1 MQSTAIPVR
10 PGFWNV
16 PLWAEIGV
24 YIVGLAA
31 LIICIAGIVRSIKSR
46 RLGAA
51 DEKVAPLTQWRTKQ
65 MLKEIFLQPRVMQGA
80 SGKAHFAIFWGFLL
94 LFWGTATATLDWD
107 IGHYVFGKQ
116 FLTGNFYLMYKLIL
130 DTAGLAALIALCFS
144 LWRRFVRQDPKVE
157 QSQRFAYVLGSLVAI
172 ILTGFLVEA
181 LRLATQQPAW
191 SIYSPVGHVISL
203 AFVGL
208 SEDTLR
214 TLHIYVWV
222 IHGLAA
228 LTFVAAIPLTYY
240 AHIFKTPSSIFWK
253 KETPMGAI
261 AKIED
266 IEEQESFGIS
276 DFKQFSWRDRIRF
289 DGCTECG
296 RCRGVCPAV
305 KAKTPLDPKNLIL
318 SLKHRMHTPSSEQ
331 ELIDGIVEK
340 DALWSCT
347 TCGACTNVC
356 PAQIPIHE
364 LIVSMRRHLALEQG
378 DFPEGLAGALE
389 NTASVGNPWG
399 MDPGS
404 RLAWAKG
411 LDVPVAKPGQHVDVL
426 YWVGCSASYDR
437 RAQKIAKAMVNIFKS
452 AGVSFAVMQEER
464 CHADFARRAGEEYL
478 FQTAAMENIENL
490 AQYSFGEIVA
500 ACPHCFSTLKNEY
513 PQFEGGAYEVTSHA
527 DFIDRLLRE
536 NRLPLTQEQI
546 GSIVFH
552 DPCYLARYNGIE
564 QTPRA
569 ILNKSGARLI
579 EASNTGANATCC
591 GAGGAQIFMDRPGR
605 INVIRL
611 KELKQTKSECIAVA
625 CPHCLTMLSSAQAQ
639 QNNDADTTRIED
651 IAEIVSARLQAT
663 KQDTQA

>member
-1 MQSTAIPVR
+1 MHSTAIPIR
-10 PGFWNV
+10 QGFWNV

-31 LIICIAGIVRSIKSR
+31 IAICVAGILRSIKKR
-46 RLGAA
+46 NLGAA
-51 DEKVAPLTQWRTKQ
+51 PEQVAAKKDWRLKT
-65 MLKEIFLQPRVMQGA
+65 MLKEIFLQTRVMQGA
-80 SGKAHFAIFWGFLL
+80 SGKAHFAIFWGFLF

-107 IGHYVFGKQ
+107 IGHLVFGKQ
-116 FLTGNFYLMYKLIL
+116 FLQGNFYLMYKLIL
-130 DTAGLAALIALCFS
+130 DVAGLAALIALSFS
-144 LWRRFVRQDPKVE
+144 FWRRYVQQDPRVE
-157 QSQRFAYVLGSLVAI
+157 PSQRFVYILGSLMAI
-172 ILTGFLVEA
+172 IFTGFLVEA
-181 LRLATQQPAW
+181 LRLAVQQPAW
-191 SIYSPVGHVISL
+191 SIYSPVGHVLSL
-203 AFVGL
+203 AFVGMG
-208 SEDTLR
+208 EETLR
-214 TLHIYVWV
+214 TLHICVWV
-222 IHGLAA
+222 VHGLAS

-240 AHIFKTPSSIFWK
+240 AHLFKTPTSIYWQK
-253 KETPMGAI
+253 DAPKAAI

-305 KAKTPLDPKNLIL
+305 KAKTPLDPKSLVL
-318 SLKHRMHTPSSEQ
+318 SLQQRMRAVNSDV
-331 ELIDGIVEK
+331 ELIDGVVEK

-411 LDVPVAKPGQHVDVL
+411 LDVPVAKPGERVDVL

-437 RAQKIAKAMVNIFKS
+437 RAQKIARAMVEIFKA

-490 AQYSFGEIVA
+490 SQYSFGEIVA

-513 PQFEGGAYEVTSHA
+513 PQFEGGAYTVTSHA
-527 DFIDRLLRE
+527 DFIERLIADK
-536 NRLPLTQEQI
+536 RLPIDAQSI
-546 GSIVFH
+546 GKVVLH
-552 DPCYLARYNGIE
+552 DPCYLARYNNIE
-564 QTPRA
+564 QSPRTVLSKA
-569 ILNKSGARLI
+569 GAKLT
-579 EASNTGANATCC
+579 ETANHGANTLCC
-591 GAGGAQIFMDRPGR
+591 GAGGAQIFMDRPSR
-605 INVIRL
+605 VNVIRL
-611 KELKQTKSECIAVA
+611 KKLKQTKSDCIAVA
-625 CPHCLTMLSSAQAQ
+625 CPHCLTMLTSAQAQ
-639 QNNDADTTRIED
+639 QTQEAEPTRIED
-651 IAEIVSARLQAT
+651 IAEIVAARLPKDA
-663 KQDTQA
+663 KDAA